1 MFSRCIHTAFSGL
14 ADMRSARPEVC
25 RLRLVQLAC
34 VRDRK
39 AHIQR
44 RILTKCAIMRAMI
57 GAWDMQFCTEAQQ
70 N

>member
-1 MFSRCIHTAFSGL
+1 
-14 ADMRSARPEVC
+14 MRSARPEVC